1 MGYFLD
7 LANRSRQRR
16 RALGDAPAPE
26 ATETT
31 GPPDIRSARGIVKET
46 RHLRDEWANACLSLA
61 ESQDWEPVEFKQG
74 HKVSAGEYGWRIYCG
89 VANLTQLRDQTYPAL
104 MDQRRLDRPTK
115 GQMAVKMAVK
125 TPLIETEWITAIRP

>member
-1 MGYFLD
+1 M
-7 LANRSRQRR
+7 
-16 RALGDAPAPE
+16 
-26 ATETT
+26 T
-31 GPPDIRSARGIVKET
+31 
-46 RHLRDEWANACLSLA
+46 LA

-104 MDQRRLDRPTK
+104 RDQRRLDRPNK

-125 TPLIETEWITAIRP
+125 TPLIETEWITAIRPEPLCYAVERSWAGRDSNPGHSD